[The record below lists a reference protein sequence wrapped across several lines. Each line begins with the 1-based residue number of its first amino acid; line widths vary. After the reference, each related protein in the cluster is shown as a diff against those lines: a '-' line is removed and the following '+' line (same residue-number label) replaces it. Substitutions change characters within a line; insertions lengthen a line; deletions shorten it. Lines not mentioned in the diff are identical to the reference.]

1 MRKSHRIPLLADH
14 HSHPSAYAAMN
25 GCLDLR
31 DVHDKRQALE
41 LIRHREEE
49 IVFVLGWNN
58 SLYGFDRDE
67 LEALPPTF
75 ICDAALCGF
84 LVNDAARERLID
96 GYPDVIAR
104 IEDGAWVERN
114 LHTII
119 KLIVGVRGCGVD
131 DLAAFYD
138 GILRVGVWSAEE
150 MLLANRDV
158 LGAFEQA
165 DLLDRTGIWADPD
178 TYLALDQ
185 DARGKVH
192 GIKLFADG
200 ALAAR
205 TAAISEPFLSGE
217 RGFLLRTDRELGRL
231 ITEFSVE
238 GKPLAIHAVGD
249 RATDQILRV
258 MEDERTRCSSPSVR
272 IEHCAF
278 LTVGQA
284 ERAKS
289 AGVTL
294 SVQPNFS
301 IESVDYRDRLSE
313 EWCARNHPFRMLI
326 DEVGFVPG
334 DDLVFGSDGAPHG
347 AEFGLQ
353 MALFPPY
360 SSQRLTLDEFVAGYC
375 LPDLSRG
382 HIDVEVDGE
391 ERTVTVKAIA
401 IEP

>member
-14 HSHPSAYAAMN
+14 HSHPSVYAAMY

-31 DVHDKRQALE
+31 NVHDKRRALE
-41 LIRHREEE
+41 LIRHRDEE

-58 SLYGFDRDE
+58 SLYGFHRDD

-75 ICDAALCGF
+75 VCDAALHGF
-84 LVNDAARERLID
+84 LVNDAARERLSE
-96 GYPDVIAR
+96 GYPEVIAN
-104 IEDGAWVERN
+104 IEDEAWVERN
-114 LHTII
+114 LHKII

-131 DLAAFYD
+131 DLTAFYD
-138 GILRVGVWSAEE
+138 GILNAGVWSAEE
-150 MLLANRDV
+150 MLLANREMLD
-158 LGAFEQA
+158 AFEEA
-165 DLLDRTGIWADPD
+165 DLLHRTRIWADPD

-185 DARGKVH
+185 DARAKVH

-217 RGFLLRTDRELGRL
+217 WGFLLHTDEELGGL
-231 ITEFSVE
+231 IRSFSAE
-238 GKPLAIHAVGD
+238 GKSVAVHAVGD

-258 MEDERTRCSSPSVR
+258 MEDERAGCSSPSVR

-289 AGVTL
+289 ADITL

-326 DEVGFVPG
+326 DKAGFVPG
-334 DDLVFGSDGAPHG
+334 EDLVFGSGGVPHG
-347 AEFGLQ
+347 VEFGLQ
-353 MALFPPY
+353 MSLFPPY
-360 SSQRLTLDEFVAGYC
+360 SSQRLTLEEFVAGYC

-382 HIDVEVDGE
+382 HIDVEIDGE
-391 ERTVTVKAIA
+391 ERTVTVKAISIGA
-401 IEP
+401 